1 MEEDSVRARLMPLE
15 TEREG
20 DARSRWQRRGITL
33 LTVDPYITEGP
44 EAPAK
49 NEPVPPPR
57 WWTREFLVY
66 FVVLFTIG
74 PYMVWVPMRLS
85 TPEGNPNFDAFA
97 HRLVPGWMQGRMRD
111 NSDYQYR
118 LFRNYLPMIF
128 LLMSV
133 YVALA
138 WSVKGAAHL
147 LRCTLAQRLAVRQV
161 LWGAMGVVCVG
172 AMHGSNAPKLLALA
186 LGNYALA
193 RQSTRLVPWA
203 ARAAVWVYNCAM
215 LFLVFYTAGVP
226 YARIAP
232 SLAWLVRAQL
242 TQDAYAGLL
251 PRWYIN
257 YNFSMLRFVSY
268 ALDYQWAKAQAA
280 QETPRE
286 LAPGVPDARTRMR
299 QHRALQE
306 YGMRAYLLYIFYPPL
321 FIAGPIMTFNDF
333 AAQLRRPLPVRVTR
347 VVMYA
352 VHCALLLLAMEFLLH
367 YMYINAIKNAHAWA
381 NHTPMELSM
390 IGFWNLMFVWL
401 KLLLPWRVF
410 RLWALLDGVDP
421 PENMIR
427 AMFNNYSAMGFWRS
441 WHRSYNLWIV
451 RYIYIPVGGS
461 RNLLPAV
468 LLVFTFVALWHD
480 LSFTLLAWAWLIT
493 LFIAPEAAARYVL
506 PSRTY
511 GARPWYRHVCAL
523 GGALNVLMMTTA
535 NLVGFVVGVD
545 GVKYLWSQ
553 LVRSRAG
560 MLFLAE
566 AIPTLF
572 VGVQLMFEY
581 RAEELRRNIQR
592 KC

>member
-1 MEEDSVRARLMPLE
+1 MEEDSVRARLVPLE
-15 TEREG
+15 TEREV
-20 DARSRWQRRGITL
+20 DARSLWQRRGITL
-33 LTVDPYITEGP
+33 LTVDPYLTEGP

-49 NEPVPPPR
+49 NEPIPPPR

-74 PYMVWVPMRLS
+74 PYMVYVPMRLS
-85 TPEGNPNFDAFA
+85 TPERNANFDAFA
-97 HRLVPGWMQGRMRD
+97 NRLVPGWMQGRMRD

-118 LFRNYLPMIF
+118 LFRDYLPMIF
-128 LLMSV
+128 LLMGVYSV
-133 YVALA
+133 LA
-138 WSVKGAAHL
+138 WTVKGTAHV
-147 LRCTLAQRLAVRQV
+147 LRCTLAQRFAVRQAF
-161 LWGAMGVVCVG
+161 WGAMGV
-172 AMHGSNAPKLLALA
+172 
-186 LGNYALA
+186 
-193 RQSTRLVPWA
+193 
-203 ARAAVWVYNCAM
+203 
-215 LFLVFYTAGVP
+215 
-226 YARIAP
+226 
-232 SLAWLVRAQL
+232 
-242 TQDAYAGLL
+242 DAYAGLL

-268 ALDYQWAKAQAA
+268 ALDYQWAEAQTA
-280 QETPRE
+280 QDAPRE
-286 LAPGVPDARTRMR
+286 LAPGVSDARTRAR
-299 QHRALQE
+299 QHRPLQE
-306 YGMRAYLLYIFYPPL
+306 YGVREYLLYIFYPPL

-333 AAQLRRPLPVRVTR
+333 AAQLRRPLPVQTTHVA
-347 VVMYA
+347 MYA
-352 VHCALLLLAMEFLLH
+352 VRCALLLLAMEFVLH
-367 YMYINAIKNAHAWA
+367 YMYVNAIKNAHAWA
-381 NHTPMELSM
+381 DNTPMELSM

-441 WHRSYNLWIV
+441 WHRSYNL
-451 RYIYIPVGGS
+451 YIYIPVGGS

-511 GARPWYRHVCAL
+511 GAQPWYRHVCAL
-523 GGALNVLMMTTA
+523 GGALNVLMMITA

-566 AIPTLF
+566 AVPTLF

-581 RAEELRRNIQR
+581 RAEELRRHIQR